1 MILFLYPMFI
11 KIKMQTTCDL
21 SLLFLVISMMKELS
35 KIWEVEKELV
45 ATALGKVKADLVI
58 KNGTLVNVYTG
69 ELIEGANVAIKH
81 DRIAHVGKKIDHT
94 VGDNTKIIDAKGAYL
109 VPGFLDGHVHIES
122 SMLLPSEFA
131 RAALPHGTTAVFAD
145 PHEIANVL
153 GLKGIRLMLDDA
165 KGLPLKVYITIPSCV
180 PASFPEFETAGASIG
195 PKEVEEVLQWENV
208 VALGEMMNYPG
219 VLMGDDK
226 VHGEIQVT
234 LKYGRVVEGHY
245 ADPELDEKL
254 SAYAAAGITSCHES
268 TRRFDALERARRG
281 MWAMIREG
289 SAWHDLEEVIKAVT
303 ERRIDTRR
311 IVLVTDDRHPED
323 IIYEGHIDH
332 VVRRAIQ
339 EGVDPITA
347 IQMATI
353 NTAEHFKKDL
363 DLGGIAPARFADILI
378 VESLSKMKIKQV
390 IANGIVV
397 AKDGKLIV
405 DIPRKPVPEWA
416 TKTMN
421 VKRKLTKDDFII
433 KAPIESGTVKVHVVE
448 IIEAK
453 VTTKHLIEE
462 VPVVNYE
469 IKADVERDIVKAA
482 VIERHHA
489 SGAMG
494 IGLVKGFGFREGAI
508 ASTVAH
514 DSHNLLVAG
523 VSEEDMA
530 FAANKLIDVGGGMI
544 VVRNQEVLGLVE
556 LPVAGLMSTED
567 AETVS
572 AKVRK
577 LAEGWQQIG
586 KTMVS
591 PFMTMALLSLSVLP
605 ELRITDQGIIDT
617 LEFKK
622 IPLIVQ

>member
-1 MILFLYPMFI
+1 M
-11 KIKMQTTCDL
+11 
-21 SLLFLVISMMKELS
+21 VAGRS
-35 KIWEVEKELV
+35 KLWEVTKELV
-45 ATALGKVKADLVI
+45 ATALGRIKADLVI

-69 ELIEGANVAIKH
+69 ELIENINVAVKG
-81 DRIAHVGKKIDHT
+81 DRIAHIGSKIDH
-94 VGDNTKIIDAKGAYL
+94 VIGDNTKVIDAKGNYL

-131 RAALPHGTTAVFAD
+131 KAVLPHGTTAVFAD

-153 GLKGIRLMLDDA
+153 GLKGIKLMLEDSKD
-165 KGLPLKVYITIPSCV
+165 LPLKVYIAIPSCV

-208 VALGEMMNYPG
+208 VALAEMMNYPG

-234 LKYGRVVEGHY
+234 LKHGKVVEGHY
-245 ADPELDEKL
+245 ADPELDKKL
-254 SAYAAAGITSCHES
+254 SAYIAAGITSCHES
-268 TRRFDALERARRG
+268 TRRIDALERARRG
-281 MWAMIREG
+281 IWAMIREG

-311 IVLVTDDRHPED
+311 IILVTDDRHPED
-323 IIYEGHIDH
+323 ILVEGHIDH

-347 IQMATI
+347 IQMVTV
-353 NTAEHFKKDL
+353 NTAEHYKVDL
-363 DLGGIAPARFADILI
+363 DVGGIAPAKFADILI
-378 VESLSKMKIKQV
+378 VEDLAKVKISTV
-390 IANGIVV
+390 IANGKVV
-397 AKDGKLIV
+397 AKDGKLVV
-405 DIPRKPVPEWA
+405 DIKRKEVPEWA

-421 VKRKLTKDDFII
+421 VKRKLTPEDFVI
-433 KAPIESGTVKVHVVE
+433 KAPIKEGTVKAHVVQV
-448 IIEAK
+448 IEAK

-462 VPVVNYE
+462 IPVVNYE
-469 IKADVERDIVKAA
+469 LKPRVEDDIAKAA
-482 VIERHHA
+482 VIERHHG
-489 SGAMG
+489 SGDIG
-494 IGLVKGFGFREGAI
+494 IGLVKGFGFKEGAI

-523 VSEEDMA
+523 VNEGDMA
-530 FAANKLIDVGGGMI
+530 FAANKLIDVGGGMV
-544 VVRNQEVLGLVE
+544 VVRNQEILGLVE

-572 AKVRK
+572 EKVRK
-577 LAEGWQQIG
+577 LAEGWRQIG
-586 KTMVS
+586 RKMVS

-617 LEFKK
+617 LKFQK
-622 IPLIVQ
+622 IPLILQ

>member
-1 MILFLYPMFI
+1 M
-11 KIKMQTTCDL
+11 
-21 SLLFLVISMMKELS
+21 VAGRS
-35 KIWEVEKELV
+35 KLWEVTKELV
-45 ATALGKVKADLVI
+45 ATALGRIKADLVI

-69 ELIEGANVAIKH
+69 ELIENINVAVKGN
-81 DRIAHVGKKIDHT
+81 RIAHIGSKIDH
-94 VGDNTKIIDAKGAYL
+94 VIGDNTKVIDAKGNYL

-131 RAALPHGTTAVFAD
+131 KAVLPHGTTAVFAD

-153 GLKGIRLMLDDA
+153 GLKGIKLMLEDS
-165 KGLPLKVYITIPSCV
+165 KNLPLKVYIAIPSCV

-208 VALGEMMNYPG
+208 VALAEMMNYPG

-234 LKYGRVVEGHY
+234 LKHGKVVEGHY

-254 SAYAAAGITSCHES
+254 SAYIAAGITSCHES
-268 TRRFDALERARRG
+268 TRRIDALERARRG
-281 MWAMIREG
+281 IWAMIREG

-311 IVLVTDDRHPED
+311 IILVTDDRHPED
-323 IIYEGHIDH
+323 ILVEGHIDH

-347 IQMATI
+347 IQMVTV
-353 NTAEHFKKDL
+353 NTAEHYKVDL
-363 DLGGIAPARFADILI
+363 DVGGIAPAKFADILI
-378 VESLSKMKIKQV
+378 VEDLAKVKISTV
-390 IANGIVV
+390 IANGKVV

-405 DIPRKPVPEWA
+405 DIKRKEVPEWA

-421 VKRKLTKDDFII
+421 VKRKLTPEDFVI
-433 KAPIESGTVKVHVVE
+433 KAPIKEGTVKAHVVQV
-448 IIEAK
+448 IEAK

-462 VPVVNYE
+462 IPVVNYE
-469 IKADVERDIVKAA
+469 LKPRIEDDIAKAA

-489 SGAMG
+489 SGDMG
-494 IGLVKGFGFREGAI
+494 IGLVKGFGFKEGAI

-523 VSEEDMA
+523 VNEEDMA

-544 VVRNQEVLGLVE
+544 VVRNQEILGLVE

-567 AETVS
+567 VETVS
-572 AKVRK
+572 EKVRK
-577 LAEGWQQIG
+577 LAEGWRQIG
-586 KTMVS
+586 RKMVS

-617 LEFKK
+617 LKFQK
-622 IPLIVQ
+622 IPLILQ

>member
-1 MILFLYPMFI
+1 
-11 KIKMQTTCDL
+11 
-21 SLLFLVISMMKELS
+21 VVAGRS
-35 KIWEVEKELV
+35 KLWEVTKELV
-45 ATALGKVKADLVI
+45 ATALGRIKADLVI

-69 ELIEGANVAIKH
+69 ELIENINVAVKGN
-81 DRIAHVGKKIDHT
+81 RIAHIGSKIDH
-94 VGDNTKIIDAKGAYL
+94 VIGDNTKVIDAKGNYL

-131 RAALPHGTTAVFAD
+131 KAVLPHGTTAVFAD

-153 GLKGIRLMLDDA
+153 GLKGIKLMLEDS
-165 KGLPLKVYITIPSCV
+165 KNLPLKVYIAIPSCV

-208 VALGEMMNYPG
+208 VALAEMMNYPG

-234 LKYGRVVEGHY
+234 LKHGKVVEGHY

-254 SAYAAAGITSCHES
+254 SAYIAAGITSCHES
-268 TRRFDALERARRG
+268 TRRIDALERARRG
-281 MWAMIREG
+281 IWAMIREG

-311 IVLVTDDRHPED
+311 IILVTDDRHPED
-323 IIYEGHIDH
+323 ILVEGHIDH

-347 IQMATI
+347 IQMVTV
-353 NTAEHFKKDL
+353 NTAEHYKVDL
-363 DLGGIAPARFADILI
+363 DVGGIAPAKFADILI
-378 VESLSKMKIKQV
+378 VEDLAKVKISTV
-390 IANGIVV
+390 IANGKVV

-405 DIPRKPVPEWA
+405 DIKRKEVPEWA

-421 VKRKLTKDDFII
+421 VKRKLTPEDFVI
-433 KAPIESGTVKVHVVE
+433 KAPIKEGTVKAHVVQV
-448 IIEAK
+448 IEAK

-462 VPVVNYE
+462 IPVVNYE
-469 IKADVERDIVKAA
+469 LKPRIEDDIAKAA

-489 SGAMG
+489 SGDMG
-494 IGLVKGFGFREGAI
+494 IGLVKGFGFKEGAI

-523 VSEEDMA
+523 VNEEDMA

-544 VVRNQEVLGLVE
+544 VVRNQEILGLVE

-567 AETVS
+567 VETVS
-572 AKVRK
+572 EKVRK
-577 LAEGWQQIG
+577 LAEGWRQIG
-586 KTMVS
+586 RKMVS

-617 LEFKK
+617 LKFQK
-622 IPLIVQ
+622 IPLILQ

>member
-1 MILFLYPMFI
+1 M
-11 KIKMQTTCDL
+11 
-21 SLLFLVISMMKELS
+21 VAGRS
-35 KIWEVEKELV
+35 KLWEVTKELV
-45 ATALGKVKADLVI
+45 ATALGRIKADLVI

-69 ELIEGANVAIKH
+69 ELIENVNVAVKG
-81 DRIAHVGKKIDHT
+81 DRIAHIGNKIDH
-94 VGDNTKIIDAKGAYL
+94 VIGDNTKVIDAKGNYL

-131 RAALPHGTTAVFAD
+131 KAVLPHGTTAVFAD

-153 GLKGIRLMLDDA
+153 GLKGIKLMLEDSKD
-165 KGLPLKVYITIPSCV
+165 LPLKVYIAIPSCV

-208 VALGEMMNYPG
+208 VALAEMMNYPG

-234 LKYGRVVEGHY
+234 LKHGKVVEGHY

-254 SAYAAAGITSCHES
+254 SAYIAAGITSCHES
-268 TRRFDALERARRG
+268 TRRIDALERVRRG
-281 MWAMIREG
+281 IWAMIREG

-311 IVLVTDDRHPED
+311 IILVTDDRHPED
-323 IIYEGHIDH
+323 ILVEGHIDH

-347 IQMATI
+347 IQMVTV
-353 NTAEHFKKDL
+353 NTAEHYKVDL
-363 DLGGIAPARFADILI
+363 DVGGIAPAKFADILI
-378 VESLSKMKIKQV
+378 VKDLAKVKISTV
-390 IANGIVV
+390 IANGRVV

-405 DIPRKPVPEWA
+405 DIKRKEVPEWA

-421 VKRKLTKDDFII
+421 VKRKLTSEDFVI
-433 KAPIESGTVKVHVVE
+433 KAPIKEGTVKAHVVQV
-448 IIEAK
+448 IEAK

-462 VPVVNYE
+462 IPVVNYE
-469 IKADVERDIVKAA
+469 LKPRIEDDIAKAA

-489 SGAMG
+489 SGDMG
-494 IGLVKGFGFREGAI
+494 IGLVKGFGFKEGAI

-523 VSEEDMA
+523 VDEEDMA

-544 VVRNQEVLGLVE
+544 VVRNQEILGLVE

-572 AKVRK
+572 EKVRK
-577 LAEGWQQIG
+577 LAEGWRQIG
-586 KTMVS
+586 RKMVS

-617 LEFKK
+617 LKFQK
-622 IPLIVQ
+622 IPLILQ

>member
-1 MILFLYPMFI
+1 MAGR
-11 KIKMQTTCDL
+11 
-21 SLLFLVISMMKELS
+21 S
-35 KIWEVEKELV
+35 KLWEVTKELV
-45 ATALGKVKADLVI
+45 ATALGRIKADLVI

-69 ELIEGANVAIKH
+69 ELIENINVAVKG
-81 DRIAHVGKKIDHT
+81 DRIAHIGSKIDH
-94 VGDNTKIIDAKGAYL
+94 VIGDNTKVIDAKGNYL

-131 RAALPHGTTAVFAD
+131 KAVLPHGTTAVFAD

-153 GLKGIRLMLDDA
+153 GLKGIKLMLEDSKD
-165 KGLPLKVYITIPSCV
+165 LPLKVYIAIPSCV

-208 VALGEMMNYPG
+208 VALAEMMNYPG

-234 LKYGRVVEGHY
+234 LKHGKVVEGHY
-245 ADPELDEKL
+245 ADPELDKKL
-254 SAYAAAGITSCHES
+254 SAYIAAGITSCHES
-268 TRRFDALERARRG
+268 TRRIDALERARRG
-281 MWAMIREG
+281 IWAMIREG

-311 IVLVTDDRHPED
+311 IILVTDDRHPED
-323 IIYEGHIDH
+323 ILVEGHIDH

-347 IQMATI
+347 IQMVTV
-353 NTAEHFKKDL
+353 NTAEHYKVDL
-363 DLGGIAPARFADILI
+363 DVGGIAPAKFADILI
-378 VESLSKMKIKQV
+378 VEDLAKVKISTV
-390 IANGIVV
+390 IANGKVV
-397 AKDGKLIV
+397 AKDGKLVV
-405 DIPRKPVPEWA
+405 DIKRKEVPEWA

-421 VKRKLTKDDFII
+421 VKRKLTPEDFVI
-433 KAPIESGTVKVHVVE
+433 KAPIKEGTVKAHVVQV
-448 IIEAK
+448 IEAK

-462 VPVVNYE
+462 IPVVNYE
-469 IKADVERDIVKAA
+469 LKPRVEDDIAKAA
-482 VIERHHA
+482 VIERHHG
-489 SGAMG
+489 SGDIG
-494 IGLVKGFGFREGAI
+494 IGLVKGFGFKEGAI

-523 VSEEDMA
+523 VNEGDMA
-530 FAANKLIDVGGGMI
+530 FAANKLIDVGGGMV
-544 VVRNQEVLGLVE
+544 VVRNQEILGLVE

-572 AKVRK
+572 EKVRK
-577 LAEGWQQIG
+577 LAEGWRQIG
-586 KTMVS
+586 RKMVS

-617 LEFKK
+617 LKFQK
-622 IPLIVQ
+622 IPLILQ

>member
-1 MILFLYPMFI
+1 
-11 KIKMQTTCDL
+11 
-21 SLLFLVISMMKELS
+21 VAGRS
-35 KIWEVEKELV
+35 KLWEVTKELV
-45 ATALGKVKADLVI
+45 ATALGRIKADLVI

-69 ELIEGANVAIKH
+69 ELIENINVAVKG
-81 DRIAHVGKKIDHT
+81 DRIAHIGSKIDH
-94 VGDNTKIIDAKGAYL
+94 VIGDNTKVIDAKGNYL

-131 RAALPHGTTAVFAD
+131 KAVLPHGTTAVFAD

-153 GLKGIRLMLDDA
+153 GLKGIKLMLEDSKD
-165 KGLPLKVYITIPSCV
+165 LPLKVYIAIPSCV

-208 VALGEMMNYPG
+208 VALAEMMNYPG

-234 LKYGRVVEGHY
+234 LKHGKVVEGHY

-254 SAYAAAGITSCHES
+254 SAYIAAGITSCHES
-268 TRRFDALERARRG
+268 TRRIDALERARRG
-281 MWAMIREG
+281 IWAMIREG

-311 IVLVTDDRHPED
+311 IILVTDDRHPED
-323 IIYEGHIDH
+323 ILVEGHIDH
-332 VVRRAIQ
+332 VLRRAIQ

-347 IQMATI
+347 IQMVTV
-353 NTAEHFKKDL
+353 NTAEHYKVDL
-363 DLGGIAPARFADILI
+363 DVGGIAPAKFADILI
-378 VESLSKMKIKQV
+378 VEDLAKVKISTV
-390 IANGIVV
+390 IANGKVV
-397 AKDGKLIV
+397 AKDGKLVV
-405 DIPRKPVPEWA
+405 DIKRKEMPEWA

-421 VKRKLTKDDFII
+421 VKRKLTPEDFVI
-433 KAPIESGTVKVHVVE
+433 KAPIKEGTVKAHVVQV
-448 IIEAK
+448 IEAK

-462 VPVVNYE
+462 IPVVNYE
-469 IKADVERDIVKAA
+469 LKPRVEDDIAKAA
-482 VIERHHA
+482 VIERHHG
-489 SGAMG
+489 SGDIG
-494 IGLVKGFGFREGAI
+494 IGLVKGFGFKEGAI

-523 VSEEDMA
+523 VNEGDMA
-530 FAANKLIDVGGGMI
+530 FAANKLIDVGGGMV
-544 VVRNQEVLGLVE
+544 VVRNQEILGLVE

-572 AKVRK
+572 EKVRK
-577 LAEGWQQIG
+577 LAEGWRQIG
-586 KTMVS
+586 RKMVS

-617 LEFKK
+617 LKFQK
-622 IPLIVQ
+622 IPLILQ

>member
-1 MILFLYPMFI
+1 M
-11 KIKMQTTCDL
+11 DGR
-21 SLLFLVISMMKELS
+21 S
-35 KIWEVEKELV
+35 KLWEITKELV
-45 ATALGKVKADLVI
+45 ATALGKIKADLVI

-69 ELIEGANVAIKH
+69 ELVENINVAVKG
-81 DRIAHVGKKIDHT
+81 DRIAHIGNKIDHVIGVHT
-94 VGDNTKIIDAKGAYL
+94 EVIDARGNYL

-131 RAALPHGTTAVFAD
+131 KAVLPHGTTAVFAD

-153 GLKGIRLMLDDA
+153 GLKGIKLMLEDSKD
-165 KGLPLKVYITIPSCV
+165 LPLKVYIAIPSCV

-208 VALGEMMNYPG
+208 VALAEMMNYPG

-234 LKYGRVVEGHY
+234 LKHGKVVEGHY

-254 SAYAAAGITSCHES
+254 SAYIAAGITSCHES
-268 TRRFDALERARRG
+268 TRRIDALERARRG
-281 MWAMIREG
+281 IWAMIREG

-311 IVLVTDDRHPED
+311 IILVTDDRHPED
-323 IIYEGHIDH
+323 ILVEGHIDH

-347 IQMATI
+347 IQMVTV
-353 NTAEHFKKDL
+353 NTAEHYKVDL
-363 DLGGIAPARFADILI
+363 DVGGIAPAKFADILI
-378 VESLSKMKIKQV
+378 VEDLAKVKIYTV
-390 IANGIVV
+390 IANGKVV

-405 DIPRKPVPEWA
+405 DIKRKEVPEWA

-421 VKRKLTKDDFII
+421 VKRKLTPEDFVI
-433 KAPIESGTVKVHVVE
+433 KAPIKEGTVKAHVVQV
-448 IIEAK
+448 IEAK

-462 VPVVNYE
+462 IPVVNYE
-469 IKADVERDIVKAA
+469 LKPRIEDDIAKAA

-489 SGAMG
+489 SGDMG
-494 IGLVKGFGFREGAI
+494 IGLVKGFGFKEGAI

-523 VSEEDMA
+523 VNEEDMA

-544 VVRNQEVLGLVE
+544 VVRNQEILGLVE

-572 AKVRK
+572 EKVRK
-577 LAEGWQQIG
+577 LAEGWRQIG
-586 KTMVS
+586 RKMVS

-617 LEFKK
+617 LKFQK
-622 IPLIVQ
+622 IPLILQ

>member
-1 MILFLYPMFI
+1 M
-11 KIKMQTTCDL
+11 
-21 SLLFLVISMMKELS
+21 VAGRS
-35 KIWEVEKELV
+35 KLWEVTKELV
-45 ATALGKVKADLVI
+45 ATALGRIKADLVI

-69 ELIEGANVAIKH
+69 ELIENINVAVKGN
-81 DRIAHVGKKIDHT
+81 RIAHIGSKIDH
-94 VGDNTKIIDAKGAYL
+94 VIGDNTKVIDAKGNYL

-131 RAALPHGTTAVFAD
+131 KAVLPHGTTAVFAD

-153 GLKGIRLMLDDA
+153 GLKGIKLMLEDSKD
-165 KGLPLKVYITIPSCV
+165 LPLKVYIAIPSCV

-208 VALGEMMNYPG
+208 VALAEMMNYPG

-234 LKYGRVVEGHY
+234 LKHGKVVEGHY

-254 SAYAAAGITSCHES
+254 SAYIAAGITSCHES
-268 TRRFDALERARRG
+268 TRRIDALERARRG
-281 MWAMIREG
+281 IWAMIREG

-311 IVLVTDDRHPED
+311 IILVTDDRHPED
-323 IIYEGHIDH
+323 ILVEGHIDH

-347 IQMATI
+347 IQMVTV
-353 NTAEHFKKDL
+353 NTAEHYKVDL
-363 DLGGIAPARFADILI
+363 DVGGIAPAKFADILI
-378 VESLSKMKIKQV
+378 VEDLAKVKISTV
-390 IANGIVV
+390 IANGKVV

-405 DIPRKPVPEWA
+405 DIKRKEVPEWA

-421 VKRKLTKDDFII
+421 VKRKLTPEDFVI
-433 KAPIESGTVKVHVVE
+433 KAPIKEGTVKAHVVQV
-448 IIEAK
+448 IEAK

-462 VPVVNYE
+462 IPVVNYE
-469 IKADVERDIVKAA
+469 LKPRVEDDIAKAA
-482 VIERHHA
+482 VIERHHG
-489 SGAMG
+489 SGDIG
-494 IGLVKGFGFREGAI
+494 IGLVKGFGFKEGAI

-523 VSEEDMA
+523 VNEGDMA
-530 FAANKLIDVGGGMI
+530 FAANKLIDVGGGMV
-544 VVRNQEVLGLVE
+544 VVRNQEILGLVE

-572 AKVRK
+572 EKVRK
-577 LAEGWQQIG
+577 LAEGWRQIG
-586 KTMVS
+586 RKMVS

-617 LEFKK
+617 LKFQK
-622 IPLIVQ
+622 IPLILQ

>member
-1 MILFLYPMFI
+1 M
-11 KIKMQTTCDL
+11 
-21 SLLFLVISMMKELS
+21 S
-35 KIWEVEKELV
+35 KLWEVSKDLV
-45 ATALGKVKADLVI
+45 ATALGKIKADLVI
-58 KNGTLVNVYTG
+58 LNGTLVNVYTG
-69 ELIEGANVAIKH
+69 ELQEGINVAIKG
-81 DRIAHVGKKIDHT
+81 DRIAHVGKKIEHT
-94 VGDNTKIIDAKGAYL
+94 IGDSTKVIDAKGAYL

-122 SMLLPSEFA
+122 SMLLPTEFA

-153 GLKGIRLMLDDA
+153 GLKGIRLMLDDSE
-165 KGLPLKVYITIPSCV
+165 GLPLKVFITIPSCV
-180 PASFPEFETAGASIG
+180 PASFPEFETSGASIG
-195 PKEVEEVLQWENV
+195 PKEVEEVLKWER
-208 VALGEMMNYPG
+208 VAGLGEMMNYPG
-219 VLMGDDK
+219 ILMGDDK
-226 VHGEIQVT
+226 VHGEVQVT
-234 LKYGRVVEGHY
+234 LKYGKVVEGHF

-268 TRRFDALERARRG
+268 TRRIDALERARRG

-303 ERRIDTRR
+303 EHRIDTRR
-311 IVLVTDDRHPED
+311 IALVTDDRHPED
-323 IIYEGHIDH
+323 ILHEGHIDH

-347 IQMATI
+347 IQMATL
-353 NTAEHFKKDL
+353 NTAEHFKMDL

-378 VESLSKMKIKQV
+378 VDDLAKMKIRKV
-390 IANGIVV
+390 IANGTLV
-397 AKDGKLIV
+397 AEDGKLVI

-421 VKRKLTKDDFII
+421 VKRKLEPSDFVV
-433 KAPIESGTVKVHVVE
+433 KAPIEKGTVKAHVVQV
-448 IIEAK
+448 IEAK

-462 VPVVNYE
+462 LPVENYQV
-469 IKADVERDIVKAA
+469 KVDIEKDIAKAA

-489 SGAMG
+489 SGDMG
-494 IGLVKGFGFREGAI
+494 IGFVKGFGFKEGAI

-523 VSEEDMA
+523 VNNEDMA
-530 FAANKLIDVGGGMI
+530 FAANKLIEVGGGMI
-544 VVRNQEVLGLVE
+544 VVRNKEVLGLVE

-572 AKVRK
+572 DKVRK
-577 LAEGWQQIG
+577 LAEGWRVIG

-617 LEFKK
+617 LKFEK
-622 IPLIVQ
+622 IPLFVE

>member
-1 MILFLYPMFI
+1 M
-11 KIKMQTTCDL
+11 DGR
-21 SLLFLVISMMKELS
+21 S
-35 KIWEVEKELV
+35 KLWEITKELV
-45 ATALGKVKADLVI
+45 ATALGKIKADLVI

-69 ELIEGANVAIKH
+69 ELVENVNVAVKG
-81 DRIAHVGKKIDHT
+81 DRIAHIGNKIDH
-94 VGDNTKIIDAKGAYL
+94 VIGDHTEVIDAKGNYL

-131 RAALPHGTTAVFAD
+131 KAVLPHGTTAVFAD

-153 GLKGIRLMLDDA
+153 GLKGIKLMLEDSKD
-165 KGLPLKVYITIPSCV
+165 LPLKVYIAIPSCV

-208 VALGEMMNYPG
+208 VALAEMMNYPG

-234 LKYGRVVEGHY
+234 LKHGKVVEGHY

-254 SAYAAAGITSCHES
+254 SAYIAAGITSCHES
-268 TRRFDALERARRG
+268 TRRIDALERARRG
-281 MWAMIREG
+281 IWAMIREG

-311 IVLVTDDRHPED
+311 IILVTDDRHPED
-323 IIYEGHIDH
+323 ILVEGHIDH

-347 IQMATI
+347 IQMVTV
-353 NTAEHFKKDL
+353 NTAEHYKVDL
-363 DLGGIAPARFADILI
+363 DVGGIAPAKFADILI
-378 VESLSKMKIKQV
+378 VEDLAKVKISTV
-390 IANGIVV
+390 IANGKVV
-397 AKDGKLIV
+397 AKDGKLVV
-405 DIPRKPVPEWA
+405 DIKRKEVPEWA

-421 VKRKLTKDDFII
+421 VKRKLTPEDFVI
-433 KAPIESGTVKVHVVE
+433 KAPIKEGTVKAHVVQV
-448 IIEAK
+448 IEAK

-462 VPVVNYE
+462 IPVVNYE
-469 IKADVERDIVKAA
+469 LKPRIEDDIAKAA

-489 SGAMG
+489 SGDMG
-494 IGLVKGFGFREGAI
+494 IGLVKGFGFKEGAI

-523 VSEEDMA
+523 VDEEDMA

-544 VVRNQEVLGLVE
+544 VVRNQEILGLVE

-567 AETVS
+567 VETVS
-572 AKVRK
+572 EKVRK
-577 LAEGWQQIG
+577 LAEGWRQIG
-586 KTMVS
+586 RKMVS

-617 LEFKK
+617 LKFQK
-622 IPLIVQ
+622 IPLILQ

>member
-1 MILFLYPMFI
+1 
-11 KIKMQTTCDL
+11 
-21 SLLFLVISMMKELS
+21 VAGRS
-35 KIWEVEKELV
+35 KLWEVTKELV
-45 ATALGKVKADLVI
+45 ATALGRIKADLVI
-58 KNGTLVNVYTG
+58 KNGTLVNVVKG
-69 ELIEGANVAIKH
+69 N
-81 DRIAHVGKKIDHT
+81 RIAHIGSKIDH
-94 VGDNTKIIDAKGAYL
+94 VIGDNTKVIDAKGNYL

-131 RAALPHGTTAVFAD
+131 KAVLPHGTTAVFAD

-153 GLKGIRLMLDDA
+153 GLKGIKLMLEDS
-165 KGLPLKVYITIPSCV
+165 KNLPLKVYIAIPSCV

-208 VALGEMMNYPG
+208 VALAEMMNYPG

-234 LKYGRVVEGHY
+234 LKHGKVVEGHY

-254 SAYAAAGITSCHES
+254 SAYIAAGITSCHES
-268 TRRFDALERARRG
+268 TRRIDALERARRG
-281 MWAMIREG
+281 IWAMIREG

-311 IVLVTDDRHPED
+311 IILVTDDRHPED
-323 IIYEGHIDH
+323 ILVEGHIDH

-347 IQMATI
+347 IQMVTV
-353 NTAEHFKKDL
+353 NTAEHYKVDL
-363 DLGGIAPARFADILI
+363 DVGGIAPAKFADILI
-378 VESLSKMKIKQV
+378 VEDLAKVKISTV
-390 IANGIVV
+390 IANGKVV

-405 DIPRKPVPEWA
+405 DIKRKEVPEWA

-421 VKRKLTKDDFII
+421 VKRKLTPEDFVI
-433 KAPIESGTVKVHVVE
+433 KAPIKEGTVKAHVVQV
-448 IIEAK
+448 IEAK

-462 VPVVNYE
+462 IPVVNYE
-469 IKADVERDIVKAA
+469 LKPRIEDDIAKAA

-489 SGAMG
+489 SGDMG
-494 IGLVKGFGFREGAI
+494 IGLVKGFGFKEGAI

-523 VSEEDMA
+523 VNEEDMA

-544 VVRNQEVLGLVE
+544 VVRNQEILGLVE

-567 AETVS
+567 VETVS
-572 AKVRK
+572 EKVRK
-577 LAEGWQQIG
+577 LAEGWRQIG
-586 KTMVS
+586 RKMVS

-617 LEFKK
+617 LKFQK
-622 IPLIVQ
+622 IPLILQ

>member
-1 MILFLYPMFI
+1 MV
-11 KIKMQTTCDL
+11 DGR
-21 SLLFLVISMMKELS
+21 S
-35 KIWEVEKELV
+35 KLWEVTKELV
-45 ATALGKVKADLVI
+45 ATALGRIKADLVI

-69 ELIEGANVAIKH
+69 ELIGNINVAVKG
-81 DRIAHVGKKIDHT
+81 DRIAHIGSKIDH
-94 VGDNTKIIDAKGAYL
+94 VIGDNTKVIDAKGNYL

-131 RAALPHGTTAVFAD
+131 KAALPHGTTAVFAD

-153 GLKGIRLMLDDA
+153 GLKGIKLMLEDSKD
-165 KGLPLKVYITIPSCV
+165 LPLKVYIAIPSCV

-208 VALGEMMNYPG
+208 VALAEMMNYPG

-234 LKYGRVVEGHY
+234 LKHGKVVEGHY

-254 SAYAAAGITSCHES
+254 SAYIAAGITSCHES
-268 TRRFDALERARRG
+268 TRRIDALERARRG
-281 MWAMIREG
+281 IWAMIREG

-311 IVLVTDDRHPED
+311 IILVTDDRHPED
-323 IIYEGHIDH
+323 ILVEGHIDH

-347 IQMATI
+347 IQMVTV
-353 NTAEHFKKDL
+353 NTAEHYKVDL
-363 DLGGIAPARFADILI
+363 DVGGIAPAKFADILI
-378 VESLSKMKIKQV
+378 VEDLAKVKISTV
-390 IANGIVV
+390 IANGKVV
-397 AKDGKLIV
+397 AKDGKLVV
-405 DIPRKPVPEWA
+405 DIKRKEVPEWA

-421 VKRKLTKDDFII
+421 VKRKLTPEDFVI
-433 KAPIESGTVKVHVVE
+433 KAPIKEGTVKAHVVQV
-448 IIEAK
+448 IEAK

-462 VPVVNYE
+462 IPVVNYE
-469 IKADVERDIVKAA
+469 LKPRVEDDIAKAA

-489 SGAMG
+489 SGDIG
-494 IGLVKGFGFREGAI
+494 IGLVKGFGFKEGAI

-523 VSEEDMA
+523 VNEKDMA

-544 VVRNQEVLGLVE
+544 VVRNQEILGLVE

-572 AKVRK
+572 EKVRK
-577 LAEGWQQIG
+577 LAEGWRQIG
-586 KTMVS
+586 RKMVS

-617 LEFKK
+617 LKFQK
-622 IPLIVQ
+622 IPLILQ

>member
-1 MILFLYPMFI
+1 M
-11 KIKMQTTCDL
+11 DGR
-21 SLLFLVISMMKELS
+21 S
-35 KIWEVEKELV
+35 KLWEVTKELV
-45 ATALGKVKADLVI
+45 ATALGKMKADLVI

-69 ELIEGANVAIKH
+69 ELVEKINVAVKG
-81 DRIAHVGKKIDHT
+81 DRIAHIGNKIDN
-94 VGDNTKIIDAKGAYL
+94 VIGDNTEVIDAKGNYL

-131 RAALPHGTTAVFAD
+131 KAVLPHGTTAVFAD

-153 GLKGIRLMLDDA
+153 GLKGIKLMLEDS
-165 KGLPLKVYITIPSCV
+165 KGLPLKVYIAVPSCV
-180 PASFPEFETAGASIG
+180 PASFPEFETAGAAIG
-195 PKEVEEVLQWENV
+195 PQDVEEVLQWENV
-208 VALGEMMNYPG
+208 VALAEMMNYPG

-234 LKYGRVVEGHY
+234 LKHGKVVEGHY

-254 SAYAAAGITSCHES
+254 SAYIAAGITSCHES
-268 TRRFDALERARRG
+268 TRRIDALERARRG
-281 MWAMIREG
+281 IWAMIREG

-303 ERRIDTRR
+303 ERRIDTRK
-311 IVLVTDDRHPED
+311 IILVTDDRHPED
-323 IIYEGHIDH
+323 ILVEGHIDH

-347 IQMATI
+347 IQMVTV
-353 NTAEHFKKDL
+353 NTAEHYKVDL
-363 DLGGIAPARFADILI
+363 DVGGIAPAKFADILI
-378 VESLSKMKIKQV
+378 VEDLAKVEISMV
-390 IANGIVV
+390 IADGKVV
-397 AKDGKLIV
+397 AKDGKLAV
-405 DIPRKPVPEWA
+405 DIKRKEMPEWA

-421 VKRKLTKDDFII
+421 VKRKLTSEDFVI
-433 KAPIESGTVKVHVVE
+433 KAPIKEGTVKAHVVQV
-448 IIEAK
+448 IEAK

-462 VPVVNYE
+462 IPVVNYE
-469 IKADVERDIVKAA
+469 LKPKVEDDIAKAA

-489 SGAMG
+489 SGDMG
-494 IGLVKGFGFREGAI
+494 IGLVKGFGFKEGAI

-523 VSEEDMA
+523 VNEEDMA
-530 FAANKLIDVGGGMI
+530 FAANKLIDAGGGMI
-544 VVRNQEVLGLVE
+544 VVRNQEILGLVE

-572 AKVRK
+572 EKVRK
-577 LAEGWQQIG
+577 LAEGWRQIG
-586 KTMVS
+586 RKMVS

-617 LEFKK
+617 LKFQK
-622 IPLIVQ
+622 ISLIVK

>member
-1 MILFLYPMFI
+1 
-11 KIKMQTTCDL
+11 
-21 SLLFLVISMMKELS
+21 VVAGRS
-35 KIWEVEKELV
+35 KLWEVTKELV
-45 ATALGKVKADLVI
+45 ATALGRIKADLVI

-69 ELIEGANVAIKH
+69 ELIENINVAVKG
-81 DRIAHVGKKIDHT
+81 DRIAHIGSKIDH
-94 VGDNTKIIDAKGAYL
+94 VIGDNTKVIDAKGNYL

-131 RAALPHGTTAVFAD
+131 KAVLPHGTTAVFAD

-153 GLKGIRLMLDDA
+153 GLKGIKLMLEDSKD
-165 KGLPLKVYITIPSCV
+165 LPLKVYIAIPSCV

-208 VALGEMMNYPG
+208 VALAEMMNYPG

-234 LKYGRVVEGHY
+234 LKHGKVVEGHY
-245 ADPELDEKL
+245 ADPELDKKL
-254 SAYAAAGITSCHES
+254 SAYIAAGITSCHES
-268 TRRFDALERARRG
+268 TRRIDALERARRG
-281 MWAMIREG
+281 IWAMIREG

-311 IVLVTDDRHPED
+311 IILVTDDRHPED
-323 IIYEGHIDH
+323 ILVEGHIDH

-347 IQMATI
+347 IQMVTV
-353 NTAEHFKKDL
+353 NTAEHYKVDL
-363 DLGGIAPARFADILI
+363 DVGGIAPAKFADILI
-378 VESLSKMKIKQV
+378 VEDLAKVKISTV
-390 IANGIVV
+390 IANGKVV
-397 AKDGKLIV
+397 AKDGKLVV
-405 DIPRKPVPEWA
+405 DIKRKEVPEWA

-421 VKRKLTKDDFII
+421 VKRKLTPEDFVI
-433 KAPIESGTVKVHVVE
+433 KAPIKEGTVKAHVVQV
-448 IIEAK
+448 IEAK

-462 VPVVNYE
+462 IPVVNYE
-469 IKADVERDIVKAA
+469 LKPRVEDDIAKAA
-482 VIERHHA
+482 VIERHHG
-489 SGAMG
+489 SGDIG
-494 IGLVKGFGFREGAI
+494 IGLVKGFGFKEGAI

-523 VSEEDMA
+523 VNEGDMA
-530 FAANKLIDVGGGMI
+530 FAANKLIDVGGGMV
-544 VVRNQEVLGLVE
+544 VVRNQEILGLVE

-572 AKVRK
+572 EKVRK
-577 LAEGWQQIG
+577 LAEGWRQIG
-586 KTMVS
+586 RKMVS

-617 LEFKK
+617 LKFQK
-622 IPLIVQ
+622 IPLILQ

>member
-1 MILFLYPMFI
+1 
-11 KIKMQTTCDL
+11 
-21 SLLFLVISMMKELS
+21 VAGRS
-35 KIWEVEKELV
+35 KLWEVTKELV
-45 ATALGKVKADLVI
+45 ATALGRIKADLVI

-69 ELIEGANVAIKH
+69 ELIENINVAVKG
-81 DRIAHVGKKIDHT
+81 DRIAHIGSKIDH
-94 VGDNTKIIDAKGAYL
+94 VIGDNTKVIDAKGNYL

-131 RAALPHGTTAVFAD
+131 KAVLPHGTTAVFAD

-153 GLKGIRLMLDDA
+153 GLKGIKLMLEDSKD
-165 KGLPLKVYITIPSCV
+165 LPLKVYIAIPSCV

-208 VALGEMMNYPG
+208 VALAEMMNYPG

-234 LKYGRVVEGHY
+234 LKHGKVVEGHY

-254 SAYAAAGITSCHES
+254 SAYIAAGITSCHES
-268 TRRFDALERARRG
+268 TRRIDALERARRG
-281 MWAMIREG
+281 IWAMIREG

-311 IVLVTDDRHPED
+311 IILVTDDRHPED
-323 IIYEGHIDH
+323 ILVEGHIDH
-332 VVRRAIQ
+332 VLRRAIQ

-347 IQMATI
+347 IQMVTV
-353 NTAEHFKKDL
+353 NTAEHYKVDL
-363 DLGGIAPARFADILI
+363 DVGGIAPAKFADILI
-378 VESLSKMKIKQV
+378 VEDLAKVKISTV
-390 IANGIVV
+390 IANGKVV
-397 AKDGKLIV
+397 AKDGKLVV
-405 DIPRKPVPEWA
+405 DIKRKEMPEWA

-421 VKRKLTKDDFII
+421 VKRKLTPEDFVI
-433 KAPIESGTVKVHVVE
+433 KAPIKEGTVKAHVVQV
-448 IIEAK
+448 IEAK

-462 VPVVNYE
+462 IPVVNYE
-469 IKADVERDIVKAA
+469 LKPRVEDDIAKAA
-482 VIERHHA
+482 VIERHHG
-489 SGAMG
+489 SGDIG
-494 IGLVKGFGFREGAI
+494 IGLVKGFGFKEGAI

-523 VSEEDMA
+523 VNEGDMA
-530 FAANKLIDVGGGMI
+530 FAANKLIDVGGGMV
-544 VVRNQEVLGLVE
+544 VVRNQEILGLVE
-556 LPVAGLMSTED
+556 LPVAGLMSTD

-572 AKVRK
+572 EKVRK
-577 LAEGWQQIG
+577 LAEGWRQIG
-586 KTMVS
+586 RKMVS

-617 LEFKK
+617 LKFQK
-622 IPLIVQ
+622 IPLILQ

>member
-1 MILFLYPMFI
+1 MAGR
-11 KIKMQTTCDL
+11 
-21 SLLFLVISMMKELS
+21 S
-35 KIWEVEKELV
+35 KLWEVTKELV
-45 ATALGKVKADLVI
+45 ATALGRIKADLVI

-69 ELIEGANVAIKH
+69 ELIENINVAVKGN
-81 DRIAHVGKKIDHT
+81 RIAHIGSKIDH
-94 VGDNTKIIDAKGAYL
+94 VIGDNTKVIDAKGNYL

-131 RAALPHGTTAVFAD
+131 KAVLPHGTTAVFAD

-153 GLKGIRLMLDDA
+153 GLKGIKLMLEDS
-165 KGLPLKVYITIPSCV
+165 KNLPLKVYIAIPSCV

-208 VALGEMMNYPG
+208 VALAEMMNYPG

-234 LKYGRVVEGHY
+234 LKHGKVVEGHY

-254 SAYAAAGITSCHES
+254 SAYIAAGITSCHES
-268 TRRFDALERARRG
+268 TRRIDALERARRG
-281 MWAMIREG
+281 IWAMIREG

-311 IVLVTDDRHPED
+311 IILVTDDRHPED
-323 IIYEGHIDH
+323 ILVEGHIDH

-347 IQMATI
+347 IQMVTV
-353 NTAEHFKKDL
+353 NTAEHYKVDL
-363 DLGGIAPARFADILI
+363 DVGGIAPAKFADILI
-378 VESLSKMKIKQV
+378 VEDLAKVKISTV
-390 IANGIVV
+390 IANGKVV

-405 DIPRKPVPEWA
+405 DIKRKEVPEWA

-421 VKRKLTKDDFII
+421 VKRKLTPEDFVI
-433 KAPIESGTVKVHVVE
+433 KAPIKEGTVKAHVVQV
-448 IIEAK
+448 IEAK

-462 VPVVNYE
+462 IPVVNYE
-469 IKADVERDIVKAA
+469 LKPRIEDDIAKAA

-489 SGAMG
+489 SGDMG
-494 IGLVKGFGFREGAI
+494 IGLVKGFGFKEGAI

-523 VSEEDMA
+523 VNEEDMA

-544 VVRNQEVLGLVE
+544 VVRNQEILGLVE

-567 AETVS
+567 VETVS
-572 AKVRK
+572 EKVRK
-577 LAEGWQQIG
+577 LAEGWRQIG
-586 KTMVS
+586 RKMVS

-617 LEFKK
+617 LKFQK
-622 IPLIVQ
+622 IPLILQ

>member
-1 MILFLYPMFI
+1 M
-11 KIKMQTTCDL
+11 DGR
-21 SLLFLVISMMKELS
+21 S
-35 KIWEVEKELV
+35 KLWEVTKELV
-45 ATALGKVKADLVI
+45 ATALGKIKADLVI

-69 ELIEGANVAIKH
+69 ELIENVNVAVKG
-81 DRIAHVGKKIDHT
+81 DRIAHIGNKIDH
-94 VGDNTKIIDAKGAYL
+94 VIGDHTKVIDAKGAYL

-131 RAALPHGTTAVFAD
+131 KAVLPHGTTAVFAD

-153 GLKGIRLMLDDA
+153 GLKGIKLMLEDSED
-165 KGLPLKVYITIPSCV
+165 LPLKVYIAIPSCV
-180 PASFPEFETAGASIG
+180 PASFPEFETAGAAIG

-208 VALGEMMNYPG
+208 VALAEMMNYPG

-234 LKYGRVVEGHY
+234 LKHGKVVEGHY

-254 SAYAAAGITSCHES
+254 SAYIAAGITSCHES
-268 TRRFDALERARRG
+268 TRRIDALERARRG
-281 MWAMIREG
+281 IWAMIREG

-311 IVLVTDDRHPED
+311 IILVTDDRHPED
-323 IIYEGHIDH
+323 ILVEGHIDH

-347 IQMATI
+347 IQMVTV
-353 NTAEHFKKDL
+353 NTAEHYKVDL
-363 DLGGIAPARFADILI
+363 DVGGIAPAKFADILI
-378 VESLSKMKIKQV
+378 VENLAKVKISTV
-390 IANGIVV
+390 IANGKVV
-397 AKDGKLIV
+397 AKDGKLTVNIK
-405 DIPRKPVPEWA
+405 RKDVPEWA

-421 VKRKLTKDDFII
+421 VKRKLTSEDFII
-433 KAPIESGTVKVHVVE
+433 KAPIKEGTVKAHVVQV
-448 IIEAK
+448 IEAK

-462 VPVVNYE
+462 IPVVNYE
-469 IKADVERDIVKAA
+469 LKPKIEDDIAKAA
-482 VIERHHA
+482 VIERHHGT
-489 SGAMG
+489 GAMG
-494 IGLVKGFGFREGAI
+494 IGLVKGFGFKEGAI

-523 VSEEDMA
+523 VDEKDMA

-544 VVRNQEVLGLVE
+544 VVRNQEILGLVE

-572 AKVRK
+572 EKVRK
-577 LAEGWQQIG
+577 LAEGWRQIG
-586 KTMVS
+586 RKMVS

-617 LEFKK
+617 LKFQK
-622 IPLIVQ
+622 IPLILQ

>member
-1 MILFLYPMFI
+1 MAGR
-11 KIKMQTTCDL
+11 
-21 SLLFLVISMMKELS
+21 S
-35 KIWEVEKELV
+35 KLWEVTKELV
-45 ATALGKVKADLVI
+45 ATALGRIKADLVI

-69 ELIEGANVAIKH
+69 ELIENINVAVKG
-81 DRIAHVGKKIDHT
+81 DRIAHIGSKIDH
-94 VGDNTKIIDAKGAYL
+94 VIGDNTKVIDAKGNYL

-131 RAALPHGTTAVFAD
+131 KAVLPHGTTAVFAD

-153 GLKGIRLMLDDA
+153 GLKGIKLMLEDSKD
-165 KGLPLKVYITIPSCV
+165 LPLKVYIAIPSCV

-208 VALGEMMNYPG
+208 VALAEMMNYPG

-234 LKYGRVVEGHY
+234 LKHGKVVEGHY

-254 SAYAAAGITSCHES
+254 SAYIAAGITSCHES
-268 TRRFDALERARRG
+268 TRRIDALERARRG
-281 MWAMIREG
+281 IWAMIREG

-311 IVLVTDDRHPED
+311 IILVTDDRHPED
-323 IIYEGHIDH
+323 ILVEGHIDH
-332 VVRRAIQ
+332 VLRRAIQ

-347 IQMATI
+347 IQMVTV
-353 NTAEHFKKDL
+353 NTAEHYKVDL
-363 DLGGIAPARFADILI
+363 DVGGIAPAKFADILI
-378 VESLSKMKIKQV
+378 VEDLAKVKISTV
-390 IANGIVV
+390 IANGKVV
-397 AKDGKLIV
+397 AKDGKLVV
-405 DIPRKPVPEWA
+405 DIKRKEMPEWA

-421 VKRKLTKDDFII
+421 VKRKLTPEDFVI
-433 KAPIESGTVKVHVVE
+433 KAPIKEGTVKAHVVQV
-448 IIEAK
+448 IEAK

-462 VPVVNYE
+462 IPVVNYE
-469 IKADVERDIVKAA
+469 LKPRVEDDIAKAA
-482 VIERHHA
+482 VIERHHG
-489 SGAMG
+489 SGDIG
-494 IGLVKGFGFREGAI
+494 IGLVKGFGFKEGAI

-523 VSEEDMA
+523 VNEGDMA
-530 FAANKLIDVGGGMI
+530 FAANKLIDVGGGMV
-544 VVRNQEVLGLVE
+544 VVRNQEILGLVE

-572 AKVRK
+572 EKVRK
-577 LAEGWQQIG
+577 LAEGWRQIG
-586 KTMVS
+586 RKMVS

-617 LEFKK
+617 LKFQK
-622 IPLIVQ
+622 IPLILQ

>member
-1 MILFLYPMFI
+1 
-11 KIKMQTTCDL
+11 
-21 SLLFLVISMMKELS
+21 VAGRS
-35 KIWEVEKELV
+35 KLWEVTKELV
-45 ATALGKVKADLVI
+45 ATALGRIKADLVI

-69 ELIEGANVAIKH
+69 ELIENINVAVKG
-81 DRIAHVGKKIDHT
+81 DRIAHIGSKIDH
-94 VGDNTKIIDAKGAYL
+94 VIGDNTKVIDAKGNYL

-131 RAALPHGTTAVFAD
+131 KAVLPHGTTAVFAD

-153 GLKGIRLMLDDA
+153 GLKGIKLMLEDSKD
-165 KGLPLKVYITIPSCV
+165 LPLKVYIAIPSCV

-208 VALGEMMNYPG
+208 VALAEMMNYPG

-234 LKYGRVVEGHY
+234 LKHGKVVEGHY
-245 ADPELDEKL
+245 ADPELDKKL
-254 SAYAAAGITSCHES
+254 SAYIAAGITSCHES
-268 TRRFDALERARRG
+268 TRRIDALERARRG
-281 MWAMIREG
+281 IWAMIREG

-311 IVLVTDDRHPED
+311 IILVTDDRHPED
-323 IIYEGHIDH
+323 ILVEGHIDH

-347 IQMATI
+347 IQMVTV
-353 NTAEHFKKDL
+353 NTAEHYKVDL
-363 DLGGIAPARFADILI
+363 DVGGIAPAKFADILI
-378 VESLSKMKIKQV
+378 VEDLAKVKISTV
-390 IANGIVV
+390 IANGKVV
-397 AKDGKLIV
+397 AKDGKLVV
-405 DIPRKPVPEWA
+405 DIKRKEVPEWA

-421 VKRKLTKDDFII
+421 VKRKLTPEDFVI
-433 KAPIESGTVKVHVVE
+433 KAPIKEGTVKAHVVQV
-448 IIEAK
+448 IEAK

-462 VPVVNYE
+462 IPVVNYE
-469 IKADVERDIVKAA
+469 LKPRVEDDIAKAA
-482 VIERHHA
+482 VIERHHG
-489 SGAMG
+489 SGDIG
-494 IGLVKGFGFREGAI
+494 IGLVKGFGFKEGAI

-523 VSEEDMA
+523 VNEGDMA
-530 FAANKLIDVGGGMI
+530 FAANKLIDVGGGMV
-544 VVRNQEVLGLVE
+544 VVRNQEILGLVE

-572 AKVRK
+572 EKVRK
-577 LAEGWQQIG
+577 LAEGWRQIG
-586 KTMVS
+586 RKMVS

-617 LEFKK
+617 LKFQK
-622 IPLIVQ
+622 IPLILQ

>member
-1 MILFLYPMFI
+1 VV
-11 KIKMQTTCDL
+11 DGR
-21 SLLFLVISMMKELS
+21 S
-35 KIWEVEKELV
+35 KLWEITKELV
-45 ATALGKVKADLVI
+45 ATALGKIKADLVI

-69 ELIEGANVAIKH
+69 ELVENINVAVKG
-81 DRIAHVGKKIDHT
+81 DRIAHIGNKIDH
-94 VGDNTKIIDAKGAYL
+94 VIGDHTKVIDAKGNYL

-131 RAALPHGTTAVFAD
+131 KAVLPHGTTAVFAD

-153 GLKGIRLMLDDA
+153 GLKGIKLMLEDSKD
-165 KGLPLKVYITIPSCV
+165 LPLKVYIAIPSCV

-208 VALGEMMNYPG
+208 VALAEMMNYPG

-234 LKYGRVVEGHY
+234 LKHGKVVEGHY

-254 SAYAAAGITSCHES
+254 SAYIAAGITSCHES
-268 TRRFDALERARRG
+268 TRRIDALERARRG
-281 MWAMIREG
+281 IWAMIREG

-311 IVLVTDDRHPED
+311 IILVTDDRHPED
-323 IIYEGHIDH
+323 ILVEGHIDH

-347 IQMATI
+347 IQMVTV
-353 NTAEHFKKDL
+353 NTAEHYKVDL
-363 DLGGIAPARFADILI
+363 DVGGIAPAKFADILI
-378 VESLSKMKIKQV
+378 VEDLAKVKIYTV
-390 IANGIVV
+390 IANGKVV
-397 AKDGKLIV
+397 AKDGKLVV
-405 DIPRKPVPEWA
+405 DIKRKEVPEWA

-421 VKRKLTKDDFII
+421 VKRKLTPEDFVI
-433 KAPIESGTVKVHVVE
+433 KAPIKEGTVKAHVVQV
-448 IIEAK
+448 IEAK

-462 VPVVNYE
+462 IPVVNYE
-469 IKADVERDIVKAA
+469 LKPRIEDDIAKAA

-489 SGAMG
+489 SGDMG
-494 IGLVKGFGFREGAI
+494 IGLVKGFGFKEGAI

-523 VSEEDMA
+523 VNEKDMA

-544 VVRNQEVLGLVE
+544 VVRNQEILGLVE

-572 AKVRK
+572 EKVRK
-577 LAEGWQQIG
+577 LAEGWRQIG
-586 KTMVS
+586 RKMIS

-617 LEFKK
+617 LKFQK
-622 IPLIVQ
+622 IPLILQ

>member
-1 MILFLYPMFI
+1 V
-11 KIKMQTTCDL
+11 DGR
-21 SLLFLVISMMKELS
+21 S
-35 KIWEVEKELV
+35 KLWEVTKELV
-45 ATALGKVKADLVI
+45 ATALGKIKADLVI

-69 ELIEGANVAIKH
+69 ELIENVNVAVKG
-81 DRIAHVGKKIDHT
+81 DRIAHIGNKIDH
-94 VGDNTKIIDAKGAYL
+94 VIGDHTKVIDAKGAYL

-131 RAALPHGTTAVFAD
+131 KAVLPHGTTAVFAD

-153 GLKGIRLMLDDA
+153 GLKGIKLMLEDSED
-165 KGLPLKVYITIPSCV
+165 LPLKVYIAIPSCV
-180 PASFPEFETAGASIG
+180 PASFPEFETAGAAIG

-208 VALGEMMNYPG
+208 VALAEMMNYPG

-234 LKYGRVVEGHY
+234 LKHGKVVEGHY

-254 SAYAAAGITSCHES
+254 SAYIAAGITSCHES
-268 TRRFDALERARRG
+268 TRRIDALERARRG
-281 MWAMIREG
+281 IWAMIREG

-311 IVLVTDDRHPED
+311 IILVTDDRHPED
-323 IIYEGHIDH
+323 ILVEGHIDH

-347 IQMATI
+347 IQMVTV
-353 NTAEHFKKDL
+353 NTAEHYKVDL
-363 DLGGIAPARFADILI
+363 DVGGIAPAKFADILI
-378 VESLSKMKIKQV
+378 VENLAKVKISTV
-390 IANGIVV
+390 IANGKVV
-397 AKDGKLIV
+397 AKDGKLTVNIK
-405 DIPRKPVPEWA
+405 RKDVPEWA

-421 VKRKLTKDDFII
+421 VKRKLTSEDFII
-433 KAPIESGTVKVHVVE
+433 KAPIKEGTVKAHVVQV
-448 IIEAK
+448 IEAK

-462 VPVVNYE
+462 IPVVNYE
-469 IKADVERDIVKAA
+469 LKPKIEDDIAKAA
-482 VIERHHA
+482 VIERHHGT
-489 SGAMG
+489 GAMG
-494 IGLVKGFGFREGAI
+494 IGLVKGFGFKEGAI

-523 VSEEDMA
+523 VDEKDMA

-544 VVRNQEVLGLVE
+544 VVRNQEILGLVE

-572 AKVRK
+572 EKVRK
-577 LAEGWQQIG
+577 LAEGWRQIG
-586 KTMVS
+586 RKMVS

-617 LEFKK
+617 LKFQK
-622 IPLIVQ
+622 IPLILQ

>member
-1 MILFLYPMFI
+1 M
-11 KIKMQTTCDL
+11 DGR
-21 SLLFLVISMMKELS
+21 S
-35 KIWEVEKELV
+35 KLWEITKELV
-45 ATALGKVKADLVI
+45 ATALGKIKADLVI

-69 ELIEGANVAIKH
+69 ELIENINVAVKG
-81 DRIAHVGKKIDHT
+81 DRIAHIGNKIDH
-94 VGDNTKIIDAKGAYL
+94 VIGDNTKVIDAKGNYL

-131 RAALPHGTTAVFAD
+131 KAVLPHGTTAVFAD

-153 GLKGIRLMLDDA
+153 GLKGIKLMLEDSKD
-165 KGLPLKVYITIPSCV
+165 LPLKVYIAIPSCV

-208 VALGEMMNYPG
+208 VALAEMMNYPG

-234 LKYGRVVEGHY
+234 LKHGKVVEGHY

-254 SAYAAAGITSCHES
+254 SAYIAAGITSCHES
-268 TRRFDALERARRG
+268 TRRIDALERARRG
-281 MWAMIREG
+281 IWAMIREG

-311 IVLVTDDRHPED
+311 IILVTDDRHPED
-323 IIYEGHIDH
+323 ILVEGHIDH

-347 IQMATI
+347 IQMVTV
-353 NTAEHFKKDL
+353 NTAEHYKVDL
-363 DLGGIAPARFADILI
+363 DVGGIAPAKFADILI
-378 VESLSKMKIKQV
+378 VKDLAKVKISTV
-390 IANGIVV
+390 IANGKVV
-397 AKDGKLIV
+397 AKDGKLVV
-405 DIPRKPVPEWA
+405 DIKRKEMPEWA

-421 VKRKLTKDDFII
+421 VKRKLTPEDFVI
-433 KAPIESGTVKVHVVE
+433 KAPIKEGTVKAHVVQV
-448 IIEAK
+448 IEAK

-462 VPVVNYE
+462 IPVVNYE
-469 IKADVERDIVKAA
+469 LKPRVEDDIAKAA
-482 VIERHHA
+482 VIERHHG
-489 SGAMG
+489 SGDIG
-494 IGLVKGFGFREGAI
+494 IGLVKGFGFKEGAI

-523 VSEEDMA
+523 VNEGDMA
-530 FAANKLIDVGGGMI
+530 FAANKLIDVGGGMV
-544 VVRNQEVLGLVE
+544 VVRNQEILGLVE

-572 AKVRK
+572 EKVRK
-577 LAEGWQQIG
+577 LAEGWRQIG
-586 KTMVS
+586 RKMIS

-617 LEFKK
+617 LKFQK
-622 IPLIVQ
+622 IPLILQ